1 MISKKSKK
9 KLEQIMLLKGECTKY
24 ILNYSND
31 TYRDFAL
38 MFGNVFP
45 LLPHDIE
52 LTFDVE
58 GELVD
63 LSHLFFTHKH
73 WVSHSLKPIIIGA
86 EINGNSVYLYRTDN
100 SDIPD
105 QISKQVTECIEVILD
120 KYEMVTKGLVEN
132 LEKRKELEGQKEFG
146 LAMDDSYFVL
156 KENA

>member
-9 KLEQIMLLKGECTKY
+9 KLEQIMLLKGECIKY

-52 LTFDVE
+52 MAYDVE
-58 GELVD
+58 GESID

-86 EINGNSVYLYRTDN
+86 GLNGKSAYLYRTDN

-105 QISKQVTECIEVILD
+105 QIAGQVTECIEAILN
-120 KYEMVTKGLVEN
+120 KYESVTKGLVEN

-146 LAMDDSYFVL
+146 LAQDDSYFVL